1 MLAEEDAEPDYV
13 GLLHEMCDDFDGFQQ
28 RGHFPLG
35 TQVRDP
41 SQFVL
46 VYGLNRHAH
55 YMISRC
61 MPMLTESTIAAVP
74 ILRSVFEC
82 GVMAQWLLWVRG
94 SELGLMEECRRQQ
107 AAMIENL
114 HRSAA
119 PHFREQAAKLGR
131 VHAEKLPALSEEQH
145 GPSVKF
151 QAMCEA
157 FDGSADLYSNYRHLC
172 GYTHA
177 GVPLA
182 SWLVFDS
189 TDPRQFFTVQLV
201 GRIALLALGWS
212 SRAFD
217 DLVAESPLS
226 NFFDGVEQRS
236 QLPTRLRIK
245 DTVQVVT

>member
-1 MLAEEDAEPDYV
+1 
-13 GLLHEMCDDFDGFQQ
+13 
-28 RGHFPLG
+28 
-35 TQVRDP
+35 
-41 SQFVL
+41 
-46 VYGLNRHAH
+46 
-55 YMISRC
+55 
-61 MPMLTESTIAAVP
+61 
-74 ILRSVFEC
+74 
-82 GVMAQWLLWVRG
+82 
-94 SELGLMEECRRQQ
+94 MEECRRQQ

-145 GPSVKF
+145 GPSVRF

-182 SWLVFDS
+182 SWLVFDC

-217 DLVAESPLS
+217 SVHRYLRGYESRIRFRLSLDHDCPTTCAVGLLNLRQSSKARCVGDHHCLPALMALRSRLRGVPTLECSPLMPC
-226 NFFDGVEQRS
+226 
-236 QLPTRLRIK
+236 LA
-245 DTVQVVT
+245 

>member
-1 MLAEEDAEPDYV
+1 M
-13 GLLHEMCDDFDGFQQ
+13 
-28 RGHFPLG
+28 R
-35 TQVRDP
+35 
-41 SQFVL
+41 
-46 VYGLNRHAH
+46 RHG
-55 YMISRC
+55 SV
-61 MPMLTESTIAAVP
+61 AAVGSWIRAKPHGGVSSTAGSNDRESPQVCGTPFSRASRKARPRSRREIARP
-74 ILRSVFEC
+74 I
-82 GVMAQWLLWVRG
+82 RG
-94 SELGLMEECRRQQ
+94 
-107 AAMIENL
+107 AAW
-114 HRSAA
+114 
-119 PHFREQAAKLGR
+119 
-131 VHAEKLPALSEEQH
+131 
-145 GPSVKF
+145 PSVKF
-151 QAMCEA
+151 QARCEA

-217 DLVAESPLS
+217 DLVAESPRS
-226 NFFDGVEQRS
+226 NFLDSVEQRS